1 MKALKSR
8 IMLRRVVAASLLV
21 FAGASVTASEGPASP
36 SPKAIRSGGAH
47 DALFD
52 LAFDGRQGIAVGAFG
67 TILGSDDGGANW
79 SALAVPPKT
88 PVLLG
93 AAIRGGHCLAVGQL
107 GTILAADDCRQWRTV
122 APAGNAR
129 LMAVSLN
136 GRGQAY
142 AVGAFGT
149 VLRSTDG
156 GHAWQPVAID
166 WTGIGEGGAEPH
178 LYDVHVADDGMVTVV
193 GEFGVILRSADGAR
207 WQVVHRGEQSLF
219 GLAQA
224 GDGNSYAVGQAGTVL
239 ASTDG
244 GASWKALPT
253 GSAAIL
259 TGVWSD
265 GHGRIVTSGINTI
278 LRSDDGGA
286 SWRRIDSRLVTQAWH
301 QAVAAARRDGEGQGA
316 WRVMTAGAAGTLL
329 ELAP

>member
-1 MKALKSR
+1 MKALNSKSTLWAA
-8 IMLRRVVAASLLV
+8 MAAGLLAVAGPSAATSQ
-21 FAGASVTASEGPASP
+21 GPAS
-36 SPKAIRSGGAH
+36 SAPKVIRSGAAH

-52 LAFDGRQGIAVGAFG
+52 LTFDGRQGIAVGAFS
-67 TILGSDDGGANW
+67 TLLGSDDGGASW
-79 SALAVPPKT
+79 TPVAVPSKT

-93 AAIRGGHCLAVGQL
+93 AAIRAGHCLAVGQL

-122 APAGNAR
+122 ATVSNAR

-136 GRGQAY
+136 RRKQAY

-156 GHAWQPVAID
+156 GNAWEPVAID

-178 LYDVHVADDGMVTVV
+178 LYDVHVTEDGTVTIV
-193 GEFGVILRSADGAR
+193 GEFGVILRSTDGLR
-207 WQVVHRGEQSLF
+207 WQVTHRGEQSLF
-219 GLAQA
+219 GLSLAE
-224 GDGNSYAVGQAGTVL
+224 DGTAYAVGQAGTVL
-239 ASTDG
+239 SSADG
-244 GASWKALPT
+244 GASWKTLPT

-259 TGVWSD
+259 TGVWGD
-265 GHGRIVTSGINTI
+265 GHGRIVASGINTI

-301 QAVAAARRDGEGQGA
+301 QAVAAARREDEGGGA

>member
-1 MKALKSR
+1 MAARKPHAFVRRALAAALLAAAAAAVASQATPDQSSP
-8 IMLRRVVAASLLV
+8 RVIRN
-21 FAGASVTASEGPASP
+21 GA
-36 SPKAIRSGGAH
+36 AH

-52 LAFDGRQGIAVGAFG
+52 LDFDGRQGIAVGAFG

-79 SALAVPPKT
+79 APLAVPPKT

-93 AAIRGGHCLAVGQL
+93 AAIRAGHCLAVGQL

-122 APAGNAR
+122 APVGNAR

-178 LYDVHVADDGMVTVV
+178 LYDVHVGDEGTVTIV
-193 GEFGVILRSADGAR
+193 GEFGLILRSTDGVR
-207 WQVVHRGEQSLF
+207 FQVVHRGEQSLF
-219 GLAQA
+219 GLSQA
-224 GDGNSYAVGQAGTVL
+224 ADGSAYAVGQAGTVL
-239 ASTDG
+239 ASADG
-244 GASWKALPT
+244 GLSWKALPT
-253 GSAAIL
+253 HSSAIL

-265 GHGRIVTSGINTI
+265 GHGRIVASGINTI
-278 LRSDDGGA
+278 LRSEDGGA
-286 SWRRIDSRLVTQAWH
+286 NWRRVDARLVTQAWH
-301 QAVAAARRDGEGQGA
+301 QAVAAAPREGEGT

>member
-1 MKALKSR
+1 MALNPHTT
-8 IMLRRVVAASLLV
+8 LRRVLAASLLAL
-21 FAGASVTASEGPASP
+21 AGASAAAPDSSAT
-36 SPKAIRSGGAH
+36 SPKVIRSGAAH

-52 LAFDGRQGIAVGAFG
+52 LDFDGRQGIAVGAFG
-67 TILGSDDGGANW
+67 TILGSDDGGASW
-79 SALAVPPKT
+79 APLAVPPKT

-93 AAIRGGHCLAVGQL
+93 AAIRAGRCLAVGQL
-107 GTILAADDCRQWRTV
+107 GTILAAGDCRRWHTV
-122 APAGNAR
+122 ASVGNAR

-156 GHAWQPVAID
+156 GQAWQPVAID

-178 LYDVHVADDGMVTVV
+178 LYDVHVGDDGTVTIV
-193 GEFGVILRSADGAR
+193 GEFGVILRTTDGVR

-224 GDGNSYAVGQAGTVL
+224 GDGSTYAVGQAGTVL

-253 GSAAIL
+253 GSSAIL

-265 GHGRIVTSGINTI
+265 GHGRIVASGINTI

-286 SWRRIDSRLVTQAWH
+286 NWRRIDSRLVTQAWH
-301 QAVAAARRDGEGQGA
+301 QAVAAARRDGEGERGGA
-316 WRVMTAGAAGTLL
+316 WQVMTAGAAGTLL

>member
-21 FAGASVTASEGPASP
+21 FAGASATASEGLGSP

-52 LAFDGRQGIAVGAFG
+52 LVFDGRKGIAVGAFG
-67 TILGSDDGGANW
+67 TILGSDDGGASW
-79 SALAVPPKT
+79 APLAVPPKT

-93 AAIRGGHCLAVGQL
+93 AAIRDGHCLAVGQL
-107 GTILAADDCRQWRTV
+107 GTILAADDCRQWRPV
-122 APAGNAR
+122 ASAGNAR

-156 GHAWQPVAID
+156 GHVWQPVAID

-178 LYDVHVADDGMVTVV
+178 LYDVYVADDGMVTVV
-193 GEFGVILRSADGAR
+193 GEFGVILRSTDGVR

-219 GLAQA
+219 GLAQV
-224 GDGNSYAVGQAGTVL
+224 GDGSAYAVGQAGTVL

-244 GASWKALPT
+244 GVSWKALPT

-265 GHGRIVTSGINTI
+265 GQGRIVASGINTI

-301 QAVAAARRDGEGQGA
+301 QAVAAVRRDGEGQGP

>member
-1 MKALKSR
+1 
-8 IMLRRVVAASLLV
+8 MLTPRRTVAAVLLAL
-21 FAGASVTASEGPASP
+21 AGACMAAPQGPAYAEP
-36 SPKAIRSGGAH
+36 RAIRSGGTH

-52 LAFDGRQGIAVGAFG
+52 LAFDGGQGIAVGAFG
-67 TILGSDDGGANW
+67 TVLASDDGGASW
-79 SALAVPPKT
+79 APLAVPTKT

-93 AAIRGGHCLAVGQL
+93 AAIRTGRCLAVGQL

-122 APAGNAR
+122 ASVGNAR
-129 LMAVSLN
+129 LMAVALN
-136 GRGQAY
+136 SRGQAY

-178 LYDVHVADDGMVTVV
+178 LYDVHVGDDGTVTIV
-193 GEFGVILRSADGAR
+193 GEFGVILRSTDGMR

-219 GLAQA
+219 GFVQA
-224 GDGNSYAVGQAGTVL
+224 GGDSAYAVGQAGTVL
-239 ASTDG
+239 ASHDG
-244 GASWKALPT
+244 GTSWRALDT
-253 GSAAIL
+253 GSGAIL

-265 GHGRIVTSGINTI
+265 GHGRIVASGINTI
-278 LRSDDGGA
+278 LRSEDGGA
-286 SWRRIDSRLVTQAWH
+286 SWRRIDSRLVTQSWH
-301 QAVAAARRDGEGQGA
+301 QAVAAARGSGDGGGN
-316 WRVMTAGAAGTLL
+316 WRVITVGAAGTLL

>member
-1 MKALKSR
+1 MKALIPRS
-8 IMLRRVVAASLLV
+8 ILCAAVAGSLLAI
-21 FAGASVTASEGPASP
+21 AGVSAATSPGPASP
-36 SPKAIRSGGAH
+36 PPKVIRSGAAH

-67 TILGSDDGGANW
+67 TVLGSDDGGASW
-79 SALAVPPKT
+79 APLAVPAKT

-93 AAIRGGHCLAVGQL
+93 VAIRGGHCLAVGQL

-122 APAGNAR
+122 APVGNAR

-178 LYDVHVADDGMVTVV
+178 LYDVHVADDGMVTIV
-193 GEFGVILRSADGAR
+193 GEFGVILRSADGVR

-224 GDGNSYAVGQAGTVL
+224 ADGSAYAVGQAGTVL

-244 GASWKALPT
+244 GVSWKALPT

-265 GHGRIVTSGINTI
+265 GHGRIVASGINTI

-301 QAVAAARRDGEGQGA
+301 QAVTAARRDGDGGGA